1 MPKFIKN
8 IHDRISFATKKGLT
22 GYHSPEQ
29 IDTEVNAESF
39 NLWLK
44 YTAMFEK
51 NSDVS
56 AILDAFKRSE
66 TVTITA
72 GEGTMTT
79 AFQRPTGV
87 MDASGKK
94 IDIVDIGMW
103 ADRINHPLKTPNT
116 DYPVCRFE
124 NRKIIIRPTSL
135 TQAVVHY
142 LKHPT
147 TVVYAFT
154 LVGTRYVYD
163 DANSVDFEWSA
174 QVHDQITERVLAN
187 LGINMRELQLVQ
199 YSNTEFQKE
208 GR

>member
-1 MPKFIKN
+1 MPKFIKT

-39 NLWLK
+39 NLWMK
-44 YTAMFEK
+44 YTPQFEK
-51 NSDVS
+51 DATIA
-56 AILDAFKRSE
+56 AILDPFKAPE

-72 GEGTMTT
+72 GQGTMVA

-87 MDASGKK
+87 TDSNGIK

-103 ADRINHPLKTPNT
+103 ADRINHPLKTPST
-116 DYPVCRFE
+116 SYPVCRFE
-124 NRKIIIRPTSL
+124 NKKIIVRPTSI
-135 TQAVVHY
+135 TQAIVYY

-147 TVVYAFT
+147 LAVFAYT
-154 LVGTRYVYD
+154 LAGTRYVYD
-163 DANSVDFEWSA
+163 DANSIDFDWPV

>member
-8 IHDRISFATKKGLT
+8 IHDRVNFATKKGLT
-22 GYHSPEQ
+22 GYHSPTQ
-29 IDTEVNAESF
+29 IDSEVNAESF

-51 NSDVS
+51 DSDV
-56 AILDAFKRSE
+56 AAALDPFKRTES
-66 TVTITA
+66 VVITA

-87 MDASGKK
+87 VDASGKK

-103 ADRINHPLKTPNT
+103 ADRVNHPLKAPNT

-124 NRKIIIRPTSL
+124 NRKIIIRPTSIA
-135 TQAVVHY
+135 QATVYY

-147 TVVYAFT
+147 LAVYAYT
-154 LVGTRYVYD
+154 LAGTRYVYD
-163 DANSVDFEWSA
+163 DTNSIDFDWPA

-187 LGINMRELQLVQ
+187 LGINMREMQLIQ